1 MNKVIG
7 SFRSELSKTDV
18 KDSVG
23 RPSVGKFNNLVITVL
38 IKKMNI
44 LKVSTHPLKREPP
57 DNPVLYHT
65 ENTPRSQL
73 IGLQLVT

>member
-7 SFRSELSKTDV
+7 SFRNELSKTDV

-23 RPSVGKFNNLVITVL
+23 RPSEGKFNNLVITVL

-44 LKVSTHPLKREPP
+44 LKVSIHPLKREPP
-57 DNPVLYHT
+57 DNPVLYRT